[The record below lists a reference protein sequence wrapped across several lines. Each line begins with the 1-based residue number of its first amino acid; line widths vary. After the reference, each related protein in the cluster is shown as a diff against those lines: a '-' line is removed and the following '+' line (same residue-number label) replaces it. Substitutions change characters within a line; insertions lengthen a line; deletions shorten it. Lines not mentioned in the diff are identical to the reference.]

1 MCGIV
6 AMLSKSDP
14 VKIESLLQATSALSH
29 RGPDGQKHWIAPH
42 RRVGLGHTRLRV
54 IDLTSGDQPIA
65 NEDERLHVVV
75 NGEFYDYKRIRSELE
90 RRGHALCTRSDS
102 EIVLH
107 LYEEIGTESL
117 HYLRGEFAFAL
128 WDESNQVLF
137 AARDRFGIKP
147 LFYSIV
153 DDTLYLASEIKA
165 LFAGGVPAAWDHDS
179 YYQQLFLYLNQDR
192 TLFRGV
198 NQVPPGC
205 YLLATAGHVQL
216 VRYWDLNYK
225 KVGSEATRPS
235 DEEYIERLRDSL
247 DEAVRIRLQADVPVA
262 SFLSGGVDSS
272 AVLGMAARHSPMPI
286 HAFTVAFD
294 HDDYDEWKIARETAA
309 HVGAELHR
317 VSVTQTNL
325 ADHLADAVAQAET
338 LGINWHGVARYLL
351 CRAVHEAGY
360 KVVLTGEGGDELFAG
375 YMQARQD
382 LSHTD
387 EAPDRG
393 YIERERGGSDE
404 FGSLAFVE
412 RALGFTPAWMKKLA
426 IGRAAFNLLLSPDF
440 ANAYADRDP
449 FRIFLSQFNVR
460 DRLARRQPIH
470 QTLYLWARSIL
481 PNYTLYAERLEMAH
495 AVESRVPLLDHQVFE
510 LASELPAQLLIRGA
524 REKYALREA
533 AKHVLTERVYERPK
547 HPFFAPPVTLATGG
561 RAQALMQDYLR
572 GPELA
577 AVRFFDQKAVV
588 ALLDRL
594 PRLDQGRRIALDS
607 ILMIVLST
615 CVLQNR
621 YQLG

>member
-1 MCGIV
+1 
-6 AMLSKSDP
+6 
-14 VKIESLLQATSALSH
+14 
-29 RGPDGQKHWIAPH
+29 
-42 RRVGLGHTRLRV
+42 
-54 IDLTSGDQPIA
+54 
-65 NEDERLHVVV
+65 
-75 NGEFYDYKRIRSELE
+75 
-90 RRGHALCTRSDS
+90 
-102 EIVLH
+102 
-107 LYEEIGTESL
+107 
-117 HYLRGEFAFAL
+117 
-128 WDESNQVLF
+128 
-137 AARDRFGIKP
+137 
-147 LFYSIV
+147 
-153 DDTLYLASEIKA
+153 
-165 LFAGGVPAAWDHDS
+165 
-179 YYQQLFLYLNQDR
+179 
-192 TLFRGV
+192 
-198 NQVPPGC
+198 
-205 YLLATAGHVQL
+205 
-216 VRYWDLNYK
+216 
-225 KVGSEATRPS
+225 
-235 DEEYIERLRDSL
+235 
-247 DEAVRIRLQADVPVA
+247 
-262 SFLSGGVDSS
+262 
-272 AVLGMAARHSPMPI
+272 
-286 HAFTVAFD
+286 
-294 HDDYDEWKIARETAA
+294 
-309 HVGAELHR
+309 
-317 VSVTQTNL
+317 
-325 ADHLADAVAQAET
+325 
-338 LGINWHGVARYLL
+338 
-351 CRAVHEAGY
+351 
-360 KVVLTGEGGDELFAG
+360 
-375 YMQARQD
+375 
-382 LSHTD
+382 
-387 EAPDRG
+387 
-393 YIERERGGSDE
+393 
-404 FGSLAFVE
+404 
-412 RALGFTPAWMKKLA
+412 MKKLA